1 MSGYGRIIH
10 KLHEIQ
16 IETQDLIREAT
27 NFKGRGMDNSHTE
40 RLLNLRRQIDKDL
53 TWFVIEEENSI

>member
-1 MSGYGRIIH
+1 MSGYSLIIL

-16 IETQDLIREAT
+16 IEIQNLIKETT
-27 NFKGRGMDNSHTE
+27 NFKGHGMDDSHSE

-53 TWFVIEEENSI
+53 AWFVIEEKNSI

>member
-1 MSGYGRIIH
+1 MSGYSLIILR
-10 KLHEIQ
+10 LHEIQ
-16 IETQDLIREAT
+16 IEIQNLIREAT

-53 TWFVIEEENSI
+53 AWFVIEEENSI

>member
-27 NFKGRGMDNSHTE
+27 NFKGHGMDDSHSE

-53 TWFVIEEENSI
+53 AWFVLEERDSI